1 MPSLKDQLQAD
12 LTEAIRAQNDVVR
25 STLRMAL
32 AAITRAEVAGKAHTT
47 LTDDQVLGLL
57 RSEISKRA
65 EAADIF
71 AAAGRDEL
79 AARERAEAEVLAP
92 YLPAELS
99 DEALAVIVTEEVS
112 RAEQEGLTGGRAMG
126 SVIKA
131 VRARV
136 GQATRHPAVWR
147 AGLAWQRCFA
157 AAPQIVDIADL
168 SLDADPTYRWPE
180 HDQQPVPPPEP
191 A

>member
-1 MPSLKDQLQAD
+1 MPSLKDQLQAH

-32 AAITRAEVAGKAHTT
+32 TAIARAEVAGETHTT

-57 RSEISKRA
+57 RSEIRKRA

-99 DEALAVIVTEEVS
+99 AIVTEEVS

-136 GQATRHPAVWR
+136 GQQAGGGRIAEAVK
-147 AGLAWQRCFA
+147 A
-157 AAPQIVDIADL
+157 AL
-168 SLDADPTYRWPE
+168 GS
-180 HDQQPVPPPEP
+180 
-191 A
+191 